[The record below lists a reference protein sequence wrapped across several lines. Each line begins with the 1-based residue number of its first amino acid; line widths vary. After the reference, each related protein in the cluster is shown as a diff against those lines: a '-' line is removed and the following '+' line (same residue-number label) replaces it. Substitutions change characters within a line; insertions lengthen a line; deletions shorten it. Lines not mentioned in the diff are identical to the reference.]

1 MQEEATNQVEERVED
16 EGEVVELDVPESDD
30 SDSDEA
36 IENVSAEEEQKDK
49 KEDELEDYSK
59 SVQKRIATLTKKMR
73 EQERAAQ
80 SAYEY
85 AKNLQAENDKLK
97 SSTSELNKSYFGE
110 AESRLKSQRAQAN
123 AVLKQAYQDQDWDK
137 VTKAQE
143 ILDKITV
150 EESKLVNNRMKIE
163 DQQTAYQNYNPQQFQ
178 QQQQFQQPQAAPEP
192 DPAAQDWAEKNAW
205 FGEDETMTLAAF
217 NIHRKLIE
225 EEGFDPSDSMYY
237 DEIDKRIRA
246 EFPHKFNDGGE
257 AKPKAKMQQTV
268 APAVRSDGSGRK
280 RQVRLT
286 KSEVEMARRLNVPVQ
301 EYAKYIKR

>member
-16 EGEVVELDVPESDD
+16 EGEVVELDVQESDD
-30 SDSDEA
+30 SDASEA
-36 IENVSAEEEQKDK
+36 IEDVSAEEEQKDK

-85 AKNLQAENDKLK
+85 AKALQDENNKLK
-97 SSTSELNKSYFGE
+97 TSTSELNKNYYTE

-123 AVLKQAYQDQDWDK
+123 VVLKQAYQDHDWDK

-150 EESKLVNNRMKIE
+150 EESKLVNNKMKVE
-163 DQQTAYQNYNPQQFQ
+163 EPAPVYQDYNPQQFQ
-178 QQQQFQQPQAAPEP
+178 QQYAQPQQQAAPEP
-192 DPAAQDWAEKNAW
+192 DPAAQDWASKNEW

-246 EFPHKFNDGGE
+246 EFPHKFSE
-257 AKPKAKMQQTV
+257 EKTKSKIQQTV

-301 EYAKYIKR
+301 EYAKHIKR